1 MSVSPTAG
9 WSAAYTR
16 YTSGAILLHWTIAL
30 AILFQLAVGL
40 AMVHLD
46 AMPDALRFALFQWH
60 KTIGILVLCLTLARI
75 AWRLVNP
82 PPALAPTTSR
92 AERTASGLV
101 HLAFYALMLI
111 VPLSERSSPAIMRSS
126 VDFPQPDGPTKTTNS
141 PLCAASETPRMTSVA
156 PKDL

>member
-82 PPALAPTTSR
+82 PPALAPTTTR

-111 VPLSERSSPAIMRSS
+111 VPLSGWIVRRARSTWPVLATDPGLAPRNRE
-126 VDFPQPDGPTKTTNS
+126 PPR
-141 PLCAASETPRMTSVA
+141 ETLRHHCHSA
-156 PKDL
+156 